1 MKTEKYVDTLDAII
15 ETIPVEVNTIQ
26 EINFDR
32 EIENKNYKPYVYYDK
47 KRGVLKVFRV
57 NKKNLETLLAA
68 YDYGKLSSSFVNN
81 FDACLYLDKERD
93 GKVIKILPP
102 EAQKQIKTSMFG
114 CAQFKDIEE
123 FMNVFSVIKDKI
135 QWSA

>member
-1 MKTEKYVDTLDAII
+1 MLEQII
-15 ETIPVEVNTIQ
+15 KVIPVEVNMIQ

-68 YDYGKLSSSFVNN
+68 YDYGKLSSPFISN

-93 GKVIKILPP
+93 GKVIKMLSPD
-102 EAQKQIKTSMFG
+102 AQKQIKSSMFS
-114 CAQFKDIEE
+114 CVQFKDFDD
-123 FMNVFSVIKDKI
+123 FMSVFSVIKDKI
-135 QWSA
+135 QWST